1 MFQQLGLSL
10 SYLVL
15 LKLTHVRCF
24 LSILDDMMAEGS
36 VVRAAGFIVYKM
48 LNDKVH
54 YLLLQSSKKPHH
66 WTPPKGHLE
75 EGETDLDA
83 AYRETNEEAGLLK
96 DQLRLID
103 SQIPLK
109 YTANGKPKVVTYW
122 IAELIDENAAVKIS
136 HEHQDYS
143 WADYDKAF
151 ELVSYVDAQ
160 SLLNKCN
167 DLIKEELQ
175 KNAK

>member
-1 MFQQLGLSL
+1 
-10 SYLVL
+10 
-15 LKLTHVRCF
+15 
-24 LSILDDMMAEGS
+24 
-36 VVRAAGFIVYKM
+36 M
-48 LNDKVH
+48 LNEKIH

-75 EGETDLDA
+75 DDENDLDA
-83 AYRETNEEAGLLK
+83 AIRETYEEAGLLR

-122 IAELIDENAAVKIS
+122 IAELIDECTTVKLS
-136 HEHQDYS
+136 HEHQDYK
-143 WADYDKAF
+143 WADYDQAF
-151 ELVSYVDAQ
+151 ELVSYADAQ
-160 SLLNKCN
+160 SLLKECN
-167 DLIKEELQ
+167 DMIIKDLQ